1 MQPAPLPRSP
11 LAHDASPAT
20 SSSSSSSLANNNL
33 SRAPNT
39 PGGGPASPPY
49 LSVHPSRTPYGT
61 GAAIGASQAGFAAS
75 SSTSR
80 PPPLRIPSSP
90 GRAHTHRILSAGTQQ
105 PPTPPFLPPGARDFA
120 QTPPARGNTSGNA
133 TTPSAAGQATGA
145 PPAAAP
151 TNNPYAVPLASPCFV
166 HSHLDPNLNGSAAA
180 TAATIKA
187 KKKARARPAELAH
200 DAMAKRTGDEAAA
213 DKTPPRTIAG
223 TVPGSVFERDGNE
236 EEDAEDDEEEDED
249 DEGDSEDER
258 NTWTRQLA
266 ETAVSVREMSRQLG
280 RARVVSHIQS
290 VMIVTKARDNQLTKL
305 TRELALYLMKTP
317 RDGKDRGL
325 VVYVDSQL
333 RKSKRFDSEG
343 IERDNP
349 ELFRPLPH
357 RRYSRSSSSASL
369 ATDVGPLRANGAATP
384 AGNGRGTLTPLTMT
398 NLGEAL
404 VKRNNSIGGSDSG
417 GRPYTPSSRR
427 SQGNGHG
434 QGHESEEGQLRYWT
448 NDMCRKSP
456 HLFDFVITLGGDG
469 TVLYTSWLFQQV
481 VPPVIPF
488 ALGSLGFLTN
498 FDYADFR
505 PTLDAAIETGVRVNL
520 RMRFTCTV
528 YRAVDEGDDSKCRRQ
543 AIRSGKTGGI
553 FMKSLTREGWE
564 AIENGKPLP
573 QNSAG
578 KGKDK
583 AIKCFST
590 RPVESFEVLN
600 DLVVD
605 RGPSPYVSQLE
616 LFGDEHHM
624 TTVQAD
630 GLTVSTP
637 TGSTAYSLSAG
648 GSLVHPEI
656 PAILITPICPHTLS
670 FRPMLLPDSMELRIC
685 VPYNSRSTA
694 WASFDGRGRVELR
707 QGDHIKVTASPYPF
721 PTVCADKQSTDWFH
735 SIARTLKWNERQRQK
750 SFVILEEGRKKPR
763 SSDVGEPSTKSSDR
777 TKEKARSPL
786 SSVPPTTGKSASQ
799 RGEEAGGS
807 AASSSAVPTT
817 KRATFADSSALE
829 DRIGEDDE
837 EEDEDEVD
845 DEEDDTAE
853 EYDIDDVSESSPSI
867 AASDPPAP
875 AGGIPSMSTKAT
887 SPISSSHSGGPQ
899 QRPSLATA
907 GRSTPH
913 RPDFELASNASSV
926 SVDIQDDDTERYHS
940 VPPKGRGRSRSR
952 ARLQQ
957 EQRDQGQRG
966 PRGSGGGATSVGD
979 SDDDKSR
986 DRAFAVLGHDDDDSS
1001 QASGTESGAW

>member
-1 MQPAPLPRSP
+1 M
-11 LAHDASPAT
+11 
-20 SSSSSSSLANNNL
+20 
-33 SRAPNT
+33 
-39 PGGGPASPPY
+39 
-49 LSVHPSRTPYGT
+49 
-61 GAAIGASQAGFAAS
+61 
-75 SSTSR
+75 
-80 PPPLRIPSSP
+80 
-90 GRAHTHRILSAGTQQ
+90 
-105 PPTPPFLPPGARDFA
+105 PGAL
-120 QTPPARGNTSGNA
+120 QSG
-133 TTPSAAGQATGA
+133 SEG
-145 PPAAAP
+145 
-151 TNNPYAVPLASPCFV
+151 
-166 HSHLDPNLNGSAAA
+166 
-180 TAATIKA
+180 
-187 KKKARARPAELAH
+187 
-200 DAMAKRTGDEAAA
+200 
-213 DKTPPRTIAG
+213 
-223 TVPGSVFERDGNE
+223 DGNE
-236 EEDAEDDEEEDED
+236 AEDAADEDED
-249 DEGDSEDER
+249 DEDESEAGDSEDER

-305 TRELALYLMKTP
+305 TRELALYLMKKP
-317 RDGKDRGL
+317 RNGKDRGL

-333 RKSKRFDSEG
+333 RKSKRFDAEG
-343 IERDNP
+343 IERENP

-357 RRYSRSSSSASL
+357 RRYSRSSS
-369 ATDVGPLRANGAATP
+369 
-384 AGNGRGTLTPLTMT
+384 
-398 NLGEAL
+398 
-404 VKRNNSIGGSDSG
+404 
-417 GRPYTPSSRR
+417 R
-427 SQGNGHG
+427 SQGNGQG
-434 QGHESEEGQLRYWT
+434 QGREQEAEEGQLRYWT
-448 NDMCRKSP
+448 NEMCRKSP

-564 AIENGKPLP
+564 AIENGQPLSP
-573 QNSAG
+573 NTAGTAGG

-763 SSDVGEPSTKSSDR
+763 PSN
-777 TKEKARSPL
+777 
-786 SSVPPTTGKSASQ
+786 ASEQ
-799 RGEEAGGS
+799 TSR
-807 AASSSAVPTT
+807 
-817 KRATFADSSALE
+817 RADNPVCE
-829 DRIGEDDE
+829 YD
-837 EEDEDEVD
+837 EDEDE
-845 DEEDDTAE
+845 DELDEDEDDTAE

-867 AASDPPAP
+867 SASDPPAP
-875 AGGIPSMSTKAT
+875 AGGMPSMSSKST
-887 SPISSSHSGGPQ
+887 SPTSDAGANGSS
-899 QRPSLATA
+899 RPSMEAATTT
-907 GRSTPH
+907 RLSFH
-913 RPDFELASNASSV
+913 RPDFELLSNASSV
-926 SVDIQDDDTERYHS
+926 SVDIQDDVTERFCDI
-940 VPPKGRGRSRSR
+940 PPKGRARSRSR

-957 EQRDQGQRG
+957 EQAQKRSSR
-966 PRGSGGGATSVGD
+966 SGGGGAVSID
-979 SDDDKSR
+979 ESDDDKSR

-1001 QASGTESGAW
+1001 QVRLPLSLRPRRCC